1 MQKSFEALAPE
12 YAAYLSRMA
21 VTASKTGQ
29 IDGAAKKI
37 LKAENIDC
45 YSAAVEGTAIP
56 PAFIG
61 ALELREDNCD
71 PTRALGQGDPWNRV
85 STHVPRGKGP
95 FQSRLDAMKF
105 YIAFDHIDDRSHP
118 WSMEFACYKGE
129 LWNGLGPRGHGRPTG
144 YLWAGTSIYDRPNG
158 PGGKYI
164 GDGVWSPTTYD
175 TQLGIV
181 PVLLRIAQLRPD
193 LSIGTALP
201 HIDAPSVIPAPAPV
215 TFGEGGGQLIDVN
228 DPDSV
233 KALQT
238 ALNASGVPGT
248 AIEINGNYDRETMAA
263 VRAYQ
268 AARGLNV
275 DGLAGPVTLNSL
287 GLVRA

>member
-1 MQKSFEALAPE
+1 MQKSFETLAPE

-29 IDGAAKKI
+29 IDAAAKKI
-37 LKAENIDC
+37 LRPENIDV

-61 ALELREDNCD
+61 VLELRESNCD
-71 PTRALGQGDPWNRV
+71 PSRALGQGDRWDRV
-85 STHVPRGKGP
+85 SVNVPRGKGP
-95 FQSRLDAMKF
+95 FKSRLDAMKF
-105 YIAFDHIDDRSHP
+105 YIGYDHIDDRSHP

-129 LWNGLGPRGHGRPTG
+129 LWNGLGPRAHGRPTG
-144 YLWAGTSIYDRPNG
+144 YLWAGTSIYDRPFG

-193 LSIGTALP
+193 LAIGTALP
-201 HIDAPSVIPAPAPV
+201 HIDAPAIVPEPAPV
-215 TFGEGGGQLIDVN
+215 TFGEGGGQLIDVRDMN
-228 DPDSV
+228 SV
-233 KALQT
+233 KALETQ
-238 ALNASGVPGT
+238 LNASGVPGT
-248 AIEINGNYDRETMAA
+248 GIEINGIYDRETMAA

-268 AARGLNV
+268 TAKGLHV
-275 DGLAGPVTLNSL
+275 DGLAGPLTLDHL

>member
-1 MQKSFEALAPE
+1 MHTSFEALAPE

-29 IDGAAKKI
+29 IDSAAKKI
-37 LKAENIDC
+37 LRPENIDC
-45 YSAAVEGTAIP
+45 YCAAVEGTAIP
-56 PAFIG
+56 AAFIG
-61 ALELREDNCD
+61 GLELRESNCD
-71 PTRALGQGDPWNRV
+71 PSRALGQGDRWSEV
-85 STHVPRGKGP
+85 SHNVPRGKGP
-95 FQSRLDAMKF
+95 FRSRLDAMKF
-105 YIAFDHIDDRSHP
+105 YIGFDHLDDRSHP

-144 YLWAGTSIYDRPNG
+144 YLWAGTSIYDRPAG
-158 PGGKYI
+158 PGGKYV

-193 LSIGTALP
+193 LAIGTALP

-228 DPDSV
+228 DVDSV
-233 KALQT
+233 KALET

-248 AIEINGNYDRETMAA
+248 RIEINGNYDRETMAA
-263 VRAYQ
+263 VRVYQ

-275 DGLAGPVTLNSL
+275 DGLAGPLTLSSL
-287 GLVRA
+287 GLVAA